1 MCTTFTYVFL
11 EMNEKDLSS
20 TIENRIKS
28 ITKQT
33 FFRIIWWNS
42 MLLFFFLGKFCHSFT
57 WTNSA
62 REHSTKQGLHAYF
75 GLDRINILYL
85 NVFPGIEVSHLFG
98 LAIYPFVCFFFHFV
112 LFIMVVSSIHAF
124 VSAIGVFLHKWN
136 QLFVI
141 FWSFFSLH
149 FCEIFSCKYGWKV
162 LFAMIVM

>member
-75 GLDRINILYL
+75 GLDRINISYL
-85 NVFPGIEVSHLFG
+85 NVFPGIEVSHLFV
-98 LAIYPFVCFFFHFV
+98 LAIYPFVCFFFTSFYLSWWSQAFMPLSLQLVFFCISEINSLSSFEVFSRFIFV
-112 LFIMVVSSIHAF
+112 KF
-124 VSAIGVFLHKWN
+124 SAVNTDEK
-136 QLFVI
+136 
-141 FWSFFSLH
+141 
-149 FCEIFSCKYGWKV
+149 FCLQW
-162 LFAMIVM
+162 L